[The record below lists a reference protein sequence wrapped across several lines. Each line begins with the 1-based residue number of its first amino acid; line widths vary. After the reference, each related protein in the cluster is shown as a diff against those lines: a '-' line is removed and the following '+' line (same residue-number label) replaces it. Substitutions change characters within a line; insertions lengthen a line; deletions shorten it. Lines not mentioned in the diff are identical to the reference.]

1 MCRKSITTA
10 SFAVALLAGTA
21 GFMPAHAQ
29 EGSLQIYSA
38 YPDEHIKPLIVEF
51 NKKHPNVKVEVSVQP
66 GEELLSTIELE
77 MRAKSPRADIV
88 GLNQASI
95 NSLQKRHSAME
106 AYQPAELDKVRAEAR
121 DPANI
126 VIPACINP
134 YLIQYNT
141 NQVKAA
147 DAPKNWKDLLDPK
160 WKGKIAMADPAKS
173 QSVHSFLWFINTE
186 MAKSDAAS
194 YGLQYFD
201 RLKANEVR
209 LESSHGTIRD
219 LTASG
224 ERPIGI
230 QLLANG
236 QTSAN
241 RGDPTAI
248 VWPPEGS
255 PGEIS
260 AFAMFSASD
269 NKPAAKAWLDFVIS
283 KEGQTVMPKALSCAP
298 IRNDVDY
305 KFPGGTAVADVKIV
319 PVDTT
324 FITENRQKQTQDFN
338 KAMGR

>member
-1 MCRKSITTA
+1 MTS
-10 SFAVALLAGTA
+10 VALALIASTA
-21 GFMPAHAQ
+21 AAPAKAQ

-38 YPDEHIKPLIVEF
+38 YPDEHMKPLIEAF
-51 NKKHPNVKVEVSVQP
+51 NKKNPNVKVEVSVQP

-77 MRAKSPRADIV
+77 MRAKSPRADVV

-95 NSLQKRHSAME
+95 NALQGRHKAIE
-106 AYQPAELDKVRAEAR
+106 AYRPAELANVRDEVR
-121 DPANI
+121 DPANV

-141 NQVKAA
+141 KQIQAA
-147 DAPKNWKDLLDPK
+147 DAPKKWTDLLDPK
-160 WKGKIAMADPAKS
+160 WKGKVAMADPTKS
-173 QSVHSFLWFINTE
+173 QSVHSFLWFIGTE
-186 MAKSDAAS
+186 MPRTNATN
-194 YGLQYFD
+194 YGMGFFEK
-201 RLKANEVR
+201 LKANDVR

-219 LTASG
+219 LTVSG

-260 AFAMFSASD
+260 GFAMFAGSD
-269 NKPAAKAWLDFVIS
+269 NKPAAKAWLDFVVS
-283 KEGQTVMPKALSCAP
+283 KEGQSVMPNALSCAP
-298 IRNDVDY
+298 IRNDVEY
-305 KFPGGTAVADVKIV
+305 KLPGGTAVADVKIV
-319 PVDTT
+319 PVDSA
-324 FITENRQKQTQDFN
+324 FITENRQNQTKDFN

>member
-1 MCRKSITTA
+1 MEGLNRISMLA
-10 SFAVALLAGTA
+10 LALLAGFSTT
-21 GFMPAHAQ
+21 PLAHAQ

-38 YPDEHIKPLIVEF
+38 YPDEHMKPLIEAF
-51 NKKHPNVKVEVSVQP
+51 NKKYPDVTVEVSVQP

-77 MRAKSPRADIV
+77 MRANRPQADVV

-95 NSLQKRHSAME
+95 NALQRRHNALE
-106 AYQPAELDKVRAEAR
+106 AYVPAELANVREEVR
-121 DPANI
+121 DPNNI
-126 VIPACINP
+126 VIPACVNP

-141 NQVKAA
+141 NQVKAE
-147 DAPKNWKDLLDPK
+147 DAPANWLDLLDPK
-160 WKGKIAMADPAKS
+160 WKGKIAMADPSKS
-173 QSVHSFLWFINTE
+173 QSVHSFLWFVTTE
-186 MAKSDAAS
+186 MPKHDP
-194 YGLQYFD
+194 GHFGWGYFEKLREND
-201 RLKANEVR
+201 VR

-224 ERPIGI
+224 ERPVGI

-269 NKPAAKAWLDFVIS
+269 NKPAAQAWLDFVVS
-283 KEGQTVMPKALSCAP
+283 KEGQSVMPNALSCAP
-298 IRNDVDY
+298 IRSDVDY
-305 KFPGGTAVADVKIV
+305 RFPGGAAVADVKIV
-319 PVDTT
+319 PVDADYV
-324 FITENRQKQTQDFN
+324 TENREKQTEEFN
-338 KAMGR
+338 RVMGR